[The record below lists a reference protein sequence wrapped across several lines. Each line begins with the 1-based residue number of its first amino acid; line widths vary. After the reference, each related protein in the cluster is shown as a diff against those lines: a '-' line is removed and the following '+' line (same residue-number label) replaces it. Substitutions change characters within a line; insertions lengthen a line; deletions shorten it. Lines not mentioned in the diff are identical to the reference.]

1 MKPPVMFDRL
11 FKAAVGEGA
20 PQVWDIRVEEIPGGG
35 EIVIVHGKEGG
46 KLQEKREKILKGKN
60 PGKKNETTP
69 YQQAVNE
76 ATSRHEKQLSRKG
89 YGLTVEASAGVRG
102 ESVMLAQHFEDHAK
116 KVDWPTAFAQPKLDG
131 FRLRAKFVDGKVELF
146 SRENQPVAGMGH
158 IAEALQAKW
167 AKAGT
172 TEFQLDGEAYAHGM
186 ALNSI
191 SSGFKKKS
199 AVSEKMEYH
208 VYDCMAPKLPFRERI
223 TLVKELVDAIG
234 SDYVSSV
241 ETIKVRSEHDLM
253 HAQKRFLEEG
263 FEGAMLRAGL
273 AGYEPG
279 KRSQTLLK
287 AKVWKDDEFKI
298 VDMKRARDG
307 SAVYMCDTK
316 AGHTFE
322 VTAPGT
328 MEEKKAQ
335 WEAGAGAHLGKKLTI
350 RFAYYTK
357 TDKPVPFQP
366 VAVAFRD

>member
-1 MKPPVMFDRL
+1 MKMDISLPKL
-11 FKAAVGEGA
+11 YKAAIGEGA
-20 PQVWDIRVEEIPGGG
+20 PQTWEIRVEEIPGGG
-35 EIVIVHGKEGG
+35 EIVITHGKEGG

-76 ATSRHEKQLSRKG
+76 AKSRHEKQLSRKG

-102 ESVMLAQHFEDHAK
+102 ESVMLAQHFEDYAK
-116 KVDWPTAFAQPKLDG
+116 KVDWPSAFAQPKLDG
-131 FRLRAKFVDGKVELF
+131 FRLRAKMVDGQVVLF

-158 IAEALQAKW
+158 IAEALQKRW
-167 AKAGT
+167 ANAGT
-172 TEFQLDGEAYAHGM
+172 TEFQLDGEAYGHGVP
-186 ALNSI
+186 LNSI
-191 SSGFKKKS
+191 SSGFKKESDKS
-199 AVSEKMEYH
+199 ILMQYH
-208 VYDCMAPKLPFRERI
+208 IYDCMALKMPFRERI
-223 TLVKELVDAIG
+223 SLVRELVEAI
-234 SDYVSSV
+234 DHPYIQPV

-279 KRSQTLLK
+279 QRSQTLLK
-287 AKVWKDDEFKI
+287 AKVWKDEEFKI
-298 VDMKRARDG
+298 IDMKKARDG
-307 SAVYMCDTK
+307 IAVYMCDTK

-335 WEAGAGAHLGKKLTI
+335 WAAGAKAHIGKRLTI
-350 RFAYYTK
+350 RFAYFTK
-357 TDKPVPFQP
+357 TDEPVPFQP
-366 VAVAFRD
+366 VAVAFRE